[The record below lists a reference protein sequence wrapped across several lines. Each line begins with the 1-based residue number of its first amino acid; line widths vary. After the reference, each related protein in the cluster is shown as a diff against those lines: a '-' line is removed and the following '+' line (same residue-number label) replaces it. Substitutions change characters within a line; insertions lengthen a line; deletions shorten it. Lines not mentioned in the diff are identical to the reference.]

1 MDISNKTIS
10 ERQCFRI
17 CLLEN
22 IAIPMLVVPYVT
34 MRYSGAFHTIAFVI
48 GLFLFVLYAFIM
60 WQYAKWMPEGMVAR
74 VMRCSSFSRK
84 SISLFYIFRY
94 VLRCA
99 MIVWFFSKVAH
110 HYMLPR
116 IPQVL
121 IAIPFVFICG
131 YGAACNI
138 EKRGRL
144 MELLF
149 WWMIMPLIFISVFV
163 VSNANWITI
172 NQELLDAVAIKN
184 QGFRLSE
191 ILKCAYY
198 VVVLSSSIEL
208 MMYTIV
214 NAKKHRSF
222 NVRKI
227 VIWIMFALTFA
238 YVFIFGVLG
247 QEWVARNN
255 MAALNV
261 MEAASVPF
269 GLVQRMDYAVLA
281 FWIIGVFALVSG
293 YMFYAKNYAE
303 ISIFHKKKIKEHVI
317 VLCLCG
323 LIFLVLTS
331 LYNEWIRDML
341 TAYLLYF
348 DLAISLLIPICLN
361 KGMLKK
367 KAVTTIVTICFV
379 GLFVSGCGK
388 PYESKSVEKRDY
400 VKSMSVQ
407 LNAPQEDNVPQED
420 NAPQEDK
427 ESCYTFSFWVMN
439 LEEYSS
445 NGTGK
450 LQTDQYSCSAG
461 SLEQAIA
468 IYYDEKGQQLDLGH
482 MEEITFLK
490 TTAQDSTGFDAIIEE
505 FSTMPFVPKSIP
517 VYEGE
522 EAEAVTL
529 RERIKRL
536 FARKQNPMQE
546 FRNNQLSSR

>member
-1 MDISNKTIS
+1 MDINNKTIS

-22 IAIPMLVVPYVT
+22 IAIPMIVVPYVT
-34 MRYSGAFHTIAFVI
+34 MRYSGAFHTIAFVV
-48 GLFLFVLYAFIM
+48 GLFLFGLYAFVM
-60 WQYAKWMPEGMVAR
+60 WQYAKWMPEGMVTR
-74 VMRCSSFSRK
+74 VMRCSSCSRTWI
-84 SISLFYIFRY
+84 SILYIFRY
-94 VLRCA
+94 ILRCA
-99 MIVWFFSKVAH
+99 MIVLYFSKVAH
-110 HYMLPR
+110 HYMLPK

-121 IAIPFVFICG
+121 IAIPFVFVCG

-149 WWMIMPLIFISVFV
+149 WWMIMPLIFIAVFV

-172 NQELLDAVAIKN
+172 DQELLDAVAIKS
-184 QGFRLSE
+184 QSFRLSE

-198 VVVLSSSIEL
+198 VVILSSSIEL

-214 NAKKHRSF
+214 NERTHRAF

-281 FWIIGVFALVSG
+281 FWVIGVFALVSG
-293 YMFYAKNYAE
+293 YMFYAKNYGM
-303 ISIFHKKKIKEHVI
+303 ISIFRNKKIRESVI
-317 VLCLCG
+317 VLCLCA
-323 LIFLVLTS
+323 LIFLVMVC
-331 LYNEWIRDML
+331 LYNKWIRGVF
-341 TAYLLYF
+341 TAYFIYF

-367 KAVTTIVTICFV
+367 RAVPTIVTICFV

-388 PYESKSVEKRDY
+388 PYESKAVEKRDY

-407 LNAPQEDNVPQED
+407 LHAPQEDNATQKS
-420 NAPQEDK
+420 N

-490 TTAQDSTGFDAIIEE
+490 NAAQDSTTFDAVIEE

-522 EAEAVTL
+522 GDEAVTL
-529 RERIKRL
+529 RERIKHL
-536 FARKQNPMQE
+536 FARKQPPM
-546 FRNNQLSSR
+546 